1 MDNFKR
7 LWLSLVVGFGIGMLL
22 AFLTSI
28 NPIVVLVVLI
38 FSAFATYFI
47 SGVKKAD
54 GSFKFPKL
62 W

>member
-1 MDNFKR
+1 MINFKR

-22 AFLTSI
+22 AFFTSI

-38 FSAFATYFI
+38 FSAFATFFI
-47 SGVKKAD
+47 SGIKKEN
-54 GSFKFPKL
+54 GSFKPPKL